1 MAAAIRAP
9 CRPGVVVD
17 QIKRLVDRGYNE
29 VVLTGV
35 DLTSWGA
42 DLPGAPRL
50 GDLVMRILKLVPDL
64 PRCASVSIDSIEADD
79 GLMQAIAT
87 SRA

>member
-1 MAAAIRAP
+1 MAA
-9 CRPGVVVD
+9 GVVVD

-42 DLPGAPRL
+42 DLPATPKL
-50 GDLVMRILKLVPDL
+50 DDLVMRILKLIPDL
-64 PRCASVSIDSIEADD
+64 PQLRISSIDSIEVDENM
-79 GLMQAIAT
+79 MQAIAT
-87 SRA
+87 KPRLSRIFT